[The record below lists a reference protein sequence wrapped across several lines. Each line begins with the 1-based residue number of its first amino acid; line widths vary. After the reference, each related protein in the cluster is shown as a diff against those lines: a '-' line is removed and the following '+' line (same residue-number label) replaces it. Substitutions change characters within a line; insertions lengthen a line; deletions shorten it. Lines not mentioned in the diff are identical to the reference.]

1 MNEAIEHF
9 DDLTVIIPT
18 LNEEPNIE
26 SLLTLITNLYP
37 GVHVIV
43 ADDGSTDN
51 TQKIVRSMHENNP
64 NIILFDRSKHKIHGL
79 TASVYDSILS
89 CQTEYFFV
97 IDGDFQHPP
106 EKIADGYTLLKTNNC
121 DLVVGYREEVENWGA
136 SRKLMSWVATM
147 IGKFSLFLRRKPR
160 VRDIMSGFFGGKTNS
175 VASLLQARPDKI
187 APTGYKILFDILKQ
201 CPQDWKLCEFPY
213 VFRNR
218 AFGKSKISRKHIF
231 AFLLSTLK

>member
-1 MNEAIEHF
+1 MNETIELF
-9 DDLTVIIPT
+9 SDLTVIIPT

-37 GVHVIV
+37 GVLVIV
-43 ADDGSTDN
+43 ADDGSTDK
-51 TQKIVRSMHENNP
+51 TQQIVESMHEKNP
-64 NIILFDRSKHKIHGL
+64 NIMLFDRSNHDVHGL

-106 EKIADGYTLLKTNNC
+106 EKIADGYELLKGKGC

-136 SRKLMSWVATM
+136 SRKLMSWTATM

-160 VRDIMSGFFGGKTNS
+160 VRDIMSGFFGGRTSS
-175 VASLLQARPDKI
+175 VASLLKARPNKI

-201 CPQDWKLCEFPY
+201 CPSEWKLCEFPY
-213 VFRNR
+213 VFKNR